1 MSVVLDKLDEEKFNE
16 NIITSLDFDNAI
28 QNCYTNFRD
37 VVIDTIIQMISEIV
51 EKDGW
56 NLQYFDEDEKEEL
69 LISFMENSKI
79 TVSLNR
85 EANQMDYEFKE
96 ITVEF
101 NLSENKKKKIAEI
114 YLNNVLNDSYYFKE
128 CIINDFNDVIAKLLS
143 VRVYQ
148 LLSSDEIEVRFTDK
162 LEEILNCKE

>member
-101 NLSENKKKKIAEI
+101 NLSENEKKKIAEI

-128 CIINDFNDVIAKLLS
+128 CIINDFNDVVAKLLS

>member
-1 MSVVLDKLDEEKFNE
+1 
-16 NIITSLDFDNAI
+16 
-28 QNCYTNFRD
+28 
-37 VVIDTIIQMISEIV
+37 
-51 EKDGW
+51 
-56 NLQYFDEDEKEEL
+56 
-69 LISFMENSKI
+69 
-79 TVSLNR
+79 
-85 EANQMDYEFKE
+85 MDYKFKE

-101 NLSENKKKKIAEI
+101 NLSENEKKKIAEI
-114 YLNNVLNDSYYFKE
+114 YLNNVLNNSYYFKE

>member
-101 NLSENKKKKIAEI
+101 NLSENEKKKIAEI
-114 YLNNVLNDSYYFKE
+114 YLNNVLNDSYYFEE
-128 CIINDFNDVIAKLLS
+128 CVIKNFNDVVAKLLS